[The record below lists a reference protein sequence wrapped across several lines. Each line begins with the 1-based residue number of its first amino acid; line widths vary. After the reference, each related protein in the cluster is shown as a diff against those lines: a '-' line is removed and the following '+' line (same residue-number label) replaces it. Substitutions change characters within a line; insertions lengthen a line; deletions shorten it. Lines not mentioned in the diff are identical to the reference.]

1 MALEEIGTSPPEN
14 KKYREVDKKRWLVRY
29 VILVTLG
36 CLLLLKLYLTFF
48 VIDFVIGMYSFLTG
62 SYLFTIFA
70 LAYLKYRDPYYDAD
84 KVLSDHKPLVSIV
97 IPVKNE
103 EERIRSCVESCINST
118 YRNKEII
125 IVDDGS
131 TDKTSEILDDINKDG
146 HIIVIHN
153 PVNEGKK
160 RAVEIGCDVAKGE
173 ILVFMD
179 SDCNMA
185 PDAVEKTA
193 KIFMSDDEIGAVTA
207 HGRVTNVE
215 NANTLE
221 KIQDTWYDGQFRLV
235 KGAES
240 SFSTLSCCSG
250 AYSAYRSEAIR
261 PFLHAWVTDKFLG
274 KPFKFATDRRM
285 TAFVLGAKMK
295 KKDSN
300 GKTRSIGWKM
310 KYSHSV
316 KVFIGP
322 PKTMPSLIK
331 QQIRWRKSFIRAI
344 FSSGAVFWKRPL
356 PIAMLFYMQNGMKI
370 IRPYIIFKSLV
381 LLPLSGEY
389 FTSIFYFTSI
399 IFTSLLYGVEF
410 RLRNPGSIN
419 WLYRPLITL
428 LGMFVFSWL
437 VFYALITIR
446 KTAWR

>member
-1 MALEEIGTSPPEN
+1 MALEEIWASPPEN
-14 KKYREVDKKRWLVRY
+14 NKYREIDKKRWITRY
-29 VILVTLG
+29 LILVTLG

-48 VIDFVIGMYSFLTG
+48 VIDFVIGLYSFLTG

-70 LAYLKYRDPYYDAD
+70 LAYLKYRDPYYAD
-84 KVLSDHKPLVSIV
+84 KPLSDHQPLVSIV

-103 EERIRSCVESCINST
+103 EERIRNCVESCINST

-131 TDKTSEILDDINKDG
+131 TDKTSEILDEINKDG

-153 PVNEGKK
+153 HVNEGKK
-160 RAVEIGCDVAKGE
+160 RAIEIGCDVAKGE

-207 HGRVTNVE
+207 HGRVTNAA
-215 NANTLE
+215 NGNTLE

-300 GKTRSIGWKM
+300 GKVRSIGWKM

-331 QQIRWRKSFIRAI
+331 QQIRWRKSFIRSI

-356 PIAMLFYMQNGMKI
+356 PVALMFYLQIGMKI

-389 FTSIFYFTSI
+389 FTSIFYFTSV
-399 IFTSLLYGVEF
+399 IFTSLLYGIEF
-410 RLRNPGSIN
+410 RLRSPGSIN

-437 VFYALITIR
+437 IFYALITIR